1 MPTRRI
7 PRTDEQRTAALTTC
21 IAKYN
26 ATAAADRLISAAQ
39 FVTLN
44 GALSPWR
51 AGQDALG
58 PALQAQT
65 SATAAALSTFAASV
79 RVTSHFIQVINLAIE
94 RGTIPASTRSYYQL
108 PVTHAEV
115 PDMNTCADA
124 LLWAGRLSTGE
135 TARLADGGAA
145 MAWPTIAEVNTAA
158 TACSTAETA
167 QSIAKDGFDTAQE
180 DVGSLRPTVDPVIK
194 DLWDT
199 IEYNL
204 RADAPPS
211 LRRKAREWGVVYE
224 GEEEETPPPAPP
236 TPPTP

>member
-1 MPTRRI
+1 MPTRRL
-7 PRTDEQRTAALTTC
+7 PRTDEQRTAALTSC
-21 IAKYN
+21 VAKYN
-26 ATAAADRLISAAQ
+26 ATAVPDRLISATQ

-44 GALSPWR
+44 GALSPWT
-51 AGQDALG
+51 AAQSALG

-65 SATAAALSTFAASV
+65 QATATALSTYTASV

-94 RGTIPASTRSYYQL
+94 RGVLPASTRSYYQL

-124 LLWAGRLSTGE
+124 LLWAGRLATGE

-145 MAWPTIAEVNTAA
+145 MAWPTITEVNTAA
-158 TACSTAETA
+158 TACSAAETA
-167 QSIAKDGFDTAQE
+167 QSSAKDGFDIAQE
-180 DVGSLRPTVDPVIK
+180 DVGDQRPTVDPVIK

-199 IEYNL
+199 IEFNL
-204 RADAPPS
+204 RAETPSS
-211 LRRKAREWGVVYE
+211 LRRRAREWGVVYT
-224 GEEEETPPPAPP
+224 GEEEEETPPAPP